1 MNRRFLSVFL
11 LLFLSV
17 FSLSAQE
24 DEGDWFWNQPITRI
38 EFEGLD
44 KVKKSELV
52 GITSS
57 FIDEPFTEDT
67 YNELLDRLYAMD
79 LFEDAEIINIS
90 K

>member
-1 MNRRFLSVFL
+1 MNRRFFSVFL
-11 LLFLSV
+11 LLFLAIIP
-17 FSLSAQE
+17 LSAQE

-52 GITSS
+52 GIGHNM
-57 FIDEPFTEDT
+57 EDT
-67 YNELLDRLYAMD
+67 CNALVTYKLSGAWW
-79 LFEDAEIINIS
+79 